1 MGCLLFHK
9 WKPHYR
15 KHAPIQKEFEMLVVR
30 SLFAGPPIMVPTGIM
45 YTTTETKLYDKCVRC
60 GKKRL

>member
-15 KHAPIQKEFEMLVVR
+15 KHDPVEKDFKILVVP
-30 SLFAGPPIMVPTGIM
+30 SLFAGPPHMVPTGITYM
-45 YTTTETKLYDKCVRC
+45 STETYLYDKCVRC
-60 GKKRL
+60 GEKRL